1 MSSKPSDA
9 HVLIA
14 GGGVAGSTLAIL
26 LGRRGFRVELFEKE
40 KFPREKPCGEGL
52 MPAGVAVLDRLGLA
66 AEVGGAPFRGIR
78 YHVEGVTAE
87 GAFPKVNGWQ
97 LTGSAQRRLHLD
109 HVLFRAAAAAP
120 GVTAH
125 TGARVEAPLCEN
137 GRVTGLLVE
146 NTPRR
151 GRFVVAA
158 DGTHSRLRRA
168 LGLDVPSGPRR
179 FGARA
184 HFRLAPDREQPPW
197 VDVFVRPGYEL
208 YIAPLPHR
216 ELLVAA
222 LADHGALG
230 GAVEESFLN
239 WCRAEPILAA
249 RLEGADQVTPL
260 LCESALAA
268 RARSGVAPGIALLGD
283 AAGSLDPI
291 TGGGMTHA
299 LLTAELLAEH
309 LARGFECGDDWLAAF
324 EEERRTLLRD
334 YRRVTQMVLW
344 VAERPRVAR
353 PLVGALRMIPG
364 ALSHLVGVAGGVRTL
379 VGRVP
384 AHMFPVTTP
393 AVGPDA
399 RRTSSSLP
407 TA

>member
-1 MSSKPSDA
+1 MVNHMSGPD
-9 HVLIA
+9 VLIA

-40 KFPREKPCGEGL
+40 EFPREKPCGEGL
-52 MPAGVAVLDRLGLA
+52 MPAGVAALERLGLA
-66 AEVGGAPFRGIR
+66 ADVGGEPFLGIR
-78 YHVEGVTAE
+78 YHVDSVTAE
-87 GAFPKVNGWQ
+87 GPFPKVNGRQ
-97 LTGSAQRRLHLD
+97 LTGRTQRRLHLD
-109 HVLFRAAAAAP
+109 SVLFRAAAATP
-120 GVTAH
+120 GVAAH
-125 TGARVEAPLCEN
+125 VGVRVGVPLREN
-137 GRVTGLLVE
+137 GRVAGLLVE

-168 LGLDVPSGPRR
+168 LGLDTPGGPKR

-184 HFRLAPDREQPPW
+184 HFRLASGAEQPPW

-222 LADHGALG
+222 LADQRALG
-230 GAVEESFLN
+230 GRVERSFVR
-239 WCRAEPILAA
+239 WCRREPALAA
-249 RLEGADQVTPL
+249 RLEGAEQVTPL
-260 LCESALAA
+260 LCQSALAA
-268 RARSGVAPGIALLGD
+268 RARSGVAPGVVLLGD

-309 LARGFECGDDWLAAF
+309 LAPGFDRGDDWLAAF
-324 EEERRTLLRD
+324 EQERELLLRD

-344 VAERPRVAR
+344 VAEHTRVAR
-353 PLVGALRMIPG
+353 PLLSSLRMVPG
-364 ALSHLVGVAGGVRTL
+364 VLSHLVGVAGGVRTL
-379 VGRVP
+379 LGQVPGYARGTRPTVELQGERVP
-384 AHMFPVTTP
+384 
-393 AVGPDA
+393 
-399 RRTSSSLP
+399 RSSS
-407 TA
+407 AA